1 MGRINWYI
9 LKIHKS
15 IEIEKG
21 LQDNMIILS
30 RCS

>member
-9 LKIHKS
+9 LKIHKR

-21 LQDNMIILS
+21 FARQYDYTIKM
-30 RCS
+30 